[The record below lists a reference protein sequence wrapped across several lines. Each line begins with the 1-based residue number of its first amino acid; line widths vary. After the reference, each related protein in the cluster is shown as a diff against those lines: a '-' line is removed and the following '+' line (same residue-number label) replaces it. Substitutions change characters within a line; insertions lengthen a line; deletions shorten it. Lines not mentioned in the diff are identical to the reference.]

1 VNNQLFISM
10 ASYVD
15 PMIFFTLNEAMRHAA
30 HPELLRFAVV
40 DQHVYSQR
48 LAIAALPYAA
58 QVRYVHVYPQDSLG
72 VSWARN
78 LAFSLYDGEQYF
90 LQIDSHTCFEPGWD
104 DTLRAQHTQ
113 LLARAAK
120 PIISTYPYRFDMVDG
135 VPKYTPS
142 EGKTALILRPHPETT
157 LAADN
162 VVLRFMGMHMFT
174 EQAVPGCHVAGGF
187 IFCAGEFV
195 EEVPYDPYLYFH
207 GEEQS
212 LAVRAYTRGW
222 DIFHPTYTPL
232 YHLYKLA
239 NTPHE
244 THHWH
249 GDVDAKRAFTGAYLT
264 ERAKKRLMQLMCG
277 ADGASLGAYGLGNVR
292 TLAQFATFSGLDYA
306 NKIIT
311 EPNVGLV

>member
-1 VNNQLFISM
+1 
-10 ASYVD
+10 
-15 PMIFFTLNEAMRHAA
+15 
-30 HPELLRFAVV
+30 
-40 DQHVYSQR
+40 
-48 LAIAALPYAA
+48 
-58 QVRYVHVYPQDSLG
+58 
-72 VSWARN
+72 
-78 LAFSLYDGEQYF
+78 
-90 LQIDSHTCFEPGWD
+90 
-104 DTLRAQHTQ
+104 
-113 LLARAAK
+113 
-120 PIISTYPYRFDMVDG
+120 
-135 VPKYTPS
+135 
-142 EGKTALILRPHPETT
+142 
-157 LAADN
+157 
-162 VVLRFMGMHMFT
+162 MFT

-187 IFCAGEFV
+187 IFCAGQFV

-232 YHLYKLA
+232 YHLYKEA

-277 ADGASLGAYGLGNVR
+277 TGGGLGAYGLGSVR
-292 TLAQFATFSGLDYA
+292 TLAEFASFSGLDYA
-306 NKIIT
+306 NKVIT